1 MFSILLAGVPIGID
15 HRYAFVRKQ
24 CADYFS
30 SEAPVFTVSAGEKE
44 LAEELSK
51 CTEELK
57 NTVPDLMGYCESVC
71 LYRKICLELPRY
83 NAFLFHSA
91 AVKQGD
97 SAYIFSAPSGT
108 GKSTHLRLWMRRF
121 GKELAVING
130 DKPILRLTQEGTFR
144 VYGTPW
150 AGKEGWQNNIS
161 GELRGICFLEQSPQN
176 RIRRLTPEEDSFSQG
191 ARTSDRNAEAD
202 RPTALLGASVSSFLQ
217 HFRRSRRTVF
227 PHPDRHP
234 NLSSFFNKVLFEEE
248 YAL

>member
-1 MFSILLAGVPIGID
+1 MFSILLAGVSIGID

-24 CADYFS
+24 CADYFT
-30 SEAPVFTVSAGEKE
+30 SETPQFTVSAGEKE
-44 LAEELSK
+44 LAEEFSK

-57 NTVPDLMGYCESVC
+57 KTVPDLMGYCESVC

-130 DKPILRLTQEGTFR
+130 DKPILRLSQEGTFR

-176 RIRRLTPEEDSFSQG
+176 RIRRLTPEEGSSRALQQILFPK
-191 ARTSDRNAEAD
+191 E
-202 RPTALLGASVSSFLQ
+202 PALLAEMLKLTDRLLFSAPLYLLSCNISEEAAELSF
-217 HFRRSRRTVF
+217 RT
-227 PHPDRHP
+227 
-234 NLSSFFNKVLFEEE
+234 LTGIQT
-248 YAL
+248 